1 MYGLYFLGFL
11 VEYGCILV
19 YDKGNMN
26 LFEWIYVYVYRLV
39 INIIVYWYLMW
50 VMRFMVGLVVVSFI
64 CF

>member
-1 MYGLYFLGFL
+1 MYGLYLLGFL